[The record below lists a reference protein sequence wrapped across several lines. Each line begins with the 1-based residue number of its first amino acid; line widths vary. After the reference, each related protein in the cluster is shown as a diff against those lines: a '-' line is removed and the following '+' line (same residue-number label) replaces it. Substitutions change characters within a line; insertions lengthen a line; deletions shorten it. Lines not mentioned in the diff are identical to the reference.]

1 MFRILFT
8 KEILE
13 NFTSRR
19 FFIILALCLI
29 LIPLG
34 AYVSTR
40 DYQSRLHSYQESL
53 RLYEE
58 SHKWVSDVLFKGA
71 AGFRPPSPLSF
82 LSLGLEI
89 VLPNVAET
97 RSKATTA
104 PVDMRFNNNQSLD
117 NLYEFFQGPL
127 DLVFIVSVVM
137 TFLAIVF
144 TYGSI
149 SGEKEQGTLKQVLCN
164 SVPRHQVIL
173 SKVGANFLVLI
184 IPFLIALLLSLLL
197 LQVKGF
203 LPFGPAGILAYL
215 ALAFLFSLLL
225 IAAFFNL
232 GLLVSSLTK
241 QAVSAIIIL
250 LLCWVFL
257 FGIFP
262 RLSVIL
268 SQVVY
273 PVKSQQLVALE
284 KNLIRVENEKEC
296 EAEVGKLLESSS
308 SSGLSEK
315 ETTDRQEVI
324 REEFR
329 ASLVSKF
336 QKVES
341 EIEKKRNTQM
351 LIASNLAR
359 LSPVSCFIRPLAEMS
374 HTGLLQ
380 YQTFKEEVSHF
391 EQTLNK
397 EIYSK
402 YKIRR
407 QKGGSANVN
416 FEGDQAVA
424 PPKFQYSLMS
434 LQSVVK
440 DVLPDFILL
449 AIYNILFFAAAFV
462 AFLRYDVR

>member
-1 MFRILFT
+1 MFRVLFT

-34 AYVSTR
+34 VYVSTR
-40 DYQSRLHSYQESL
+40 DYQSRLHSYQESV

-58 SHKWVSDVLFKGA
+58 GHKWVSDVLYKGA
-71 AGFRPPSPLSF
+71 VGFRPPSALSF

-184 IPFLIALLLSLLL
+184 IPFLIALLLSLFL

-203 LPFGPAGILAYL
+203 LPFAPESILPYL

-225 IAAFFNL
+225 IGAFFNL

-241 QAVSAIIIL
+241 QAVSTIIIL

-296 EAEVGKLLESSS
+296 ETDVGKLLESSS
-308 SSGLSEK
+308 SLGLSEK
-315 ETTDRQEVI
+315 EMMEKQEAI

-329 ASLVSKF
+329 ARLVGRF
-336 QKVES
+336 QKIDR
-341 EIEKKRNTQM
+341 EIEKKRNTQI

-380 YQTFKEEVSHF
+380 YQMFKEEVSRF

-402 YKIRR
+402 YKTMR
-407 QKGGSANVN
+407 QKGGSANVY
-416 FEGDQAVA
+416 FEGNQAVA

-440 DVLPDFILL
+440 DILPDFILL

>member
-34 AYVSTR
+34 VYVSTR
-40 DYQSRLHSYQESL
+40 DYESRLHSYQESL

-58 SHKWVSDVLFKGA
+58 GHKWVSDVLYKGA
-71 AGFRPPSPLSF
+71 AGFRPPSSLSF

-203 LPFGPAGILAYL
+203 LPFASESALPYL

-225 IAAFFNL
+225 IGAFFNL
-232 GLLVSSLTK
+232 GLLVSSLTR
-241 QAVSAIIIL
+241 QAVSAIVIL

-273 PVKSQQLVALE
+273 PAQSQQLVAIE
-284 KNLIRVENEKEC
+284 KNLIRIENEKEC
-296 EAEVGKLLESSS
+296 EAEVVKLLESSS

-315 ETTDRQEVI
+315 ETMERQEAI

-329 ASLVSKF
+329 ARLVSRF

-359 LSPVSCFIRPLAEMS
+359 LSPVSCFIRPLAELS

-380 YQTFKEEVSHF
+380 YQMFKEEVSRF

-397 EIYSK
+397 EIYGK

-407 QKGGSANVN
+407 QKGGSADIY
-416 FEGDQAVA
+416 FDGDQAAA
-424 PPKFQYSLMS
+424 PPRFQYSLMP

-440 DVLPDFILL
+440 DILPDFILL

>member
-34 AYVSTR
+34 VYVSTR

-53 RLYEE
+53 RLYED
-58 SHKWVSDVLFKGA
+58 SHKWVSDVLYKGA
-71 AGFRPPSPLSF
+71 SGFRPPSALSF

-97 RSKATTA
+97 RSRATSA
-104 PVDMRFNNNQSLD
+104 PVDMRFNNNQSRD

-137 TFLAIVF
+137 TFLAIIF
-144 TYGSI
+144 TYGSV

-164 SVPRHQVIL
+164 SVPRHQLIL

-184 IPFLIALLLSLLL
+184 IPFLIALLLSLLI

-203 LPFGPAGILAYL
+203 LPFVSASILPYL

-225 IAAFFNL
+225 IGAFFNL

-296 EAEVGKLLESSS
+296 EAEVGRLLESSS

-315 ETTDRQEVI
+315 ETMERQEAI
-324 REEFR
+324 RGEFR
-329 ASLVSKF
+329 ARLVDRF
-336 QKVES
+336 QKVDR
-341 EIEKKRNTQM
+341 EIDKKRNTQM

-359 LSPVSCFIRPLAEMS
+359 LSPVSCFVRPLAEMC

-380 YQTFKEEVSHF
+380 YQMFKEDVSRF

-397 EIYSK
+397 EIYGK
-402 YKIRR
+402 YKTMR
-407 QKGGSANVN
+407 QKKGGTNVY
-416 FEGDQAVA
+416 FDGDQAVA

-440 DVLPDFILL
+440 DILPDLILL

>member
-1 MFRILFT
+1 MFRVLFT

-34 AYVSTR
+34 VYVSTR
-40 DYQSRLHSYQESL
+40 DYQSRLHSYQESV

-58 SHKWVSDVLFKGA
+58 GHKWVSDVLYKGA
-71 AGFRPPSPLSF
+71 VGFRPPSALSF

-203 LPFGPAGILAYL
+203 LPFAPESILPYL

-225 IAAFFNL
+225 IGAFFNL

-241 QAVSAIIIL
+241 QAVSTIIIL

-296 EAEVGKLLESSS
+296 ETDVGKLLESSS
-308 SSGLSEK
+308 SLGLSEK
-315 ETTDRQEVI
+315 EMMEKQEAI

-329 ASLVSKF
+329 ARLVGRF
-336 QKVES
+336 QKIDR
-341 EIEKKRNTQM
+341 EIEKKRNTQI

-380 YQTFKEEVSHF
+380 YQMFKEEVSRF

-402 YKIRR
+402 YKTMR
-407 QKGGSANVN
+407 QKGGSANVY
-416 FEGDQAVA
+416 FEGNQAVA

-440 DVLPDFILL
+440 DILPDFILL

>member
-1 MFRILFT
+1 
-8 KEILE
+8 
-13 NFTSRR
+13 
-19 FFIILALCLI
+19 
-29 LIPLG
+29 
-34 AYVSTR
+34 
-40 DYQSRLHSYQESL
+40 
-53 RLYEE
+53 
-58 SHKWVSDVLFKGA
+58 
-71 AGFRPPSPLSF
+71 
-82 LSLGLEI
+82 
-89 VLPNVAET
+89 
-97 RSKATTA
+97 
-104 PVDMRFNNNQSLD
+104 
-117 NLYEFFQGPL
+117 
-127 DLVFIVSVVM
+127 
-137 TFLAIVF
+137 
-144 TYGSI
+144 
-149 SGEKEQGTLKQVLCN
+149 
-164 SVPRHQVIL
+164 
-173 SKVGANFLVLI
+173 
-184 IPFLIALLLSLLL
+184 
-197 LQVKGF
+197 
-203 LPFGPAGILAYL
+203 
-215 ALAFLFSLLL
+215 
-225 IAAFFNL
+225 
-232 GLLVSSLTK
+232 
-241 QAVSAIIIL
+241 
-250 LLCWVFL
+250 
-257 FGIFP
+257 
-262 RLSVIL
+262 LSVIL

-315 ETTDRQEVI
+315 EMTEKQEAI

-329 ASLVSKF
+329 AKLVGRF
-336 QKVES
+336 QKVDS

-359 LSPVSCFIRPLAEMS
+359 LSPVSCFVRPLAEMS

-380 YQTFKEEVSHF
+380 YQMFKEEVSRF

-440 DVLPDFILL
+440 DILPDFILL

>member
-1 MFRILFT
+1 MFNTIFY

-34 AYVSTR
+34 VYVSTR

-58 SHKWVSDVLFKGA
+58 GHKWVGNVLDKGA
-71 AGFRPPSPLSF
+71 SGFRPPSSLSF

-97 RSKATTA
+97 RSRATIA

-173 SKVGANFLVLI
+173 AKVGANFLVLI
-184 IPFLIALLLSLLL
+184 IPFLIALLLSLLF

-203 LPFGPAGILAYL
+203 LPFGPAGILPYL

-225 IAAFFNL
+225 IGAFFNL

-268 SQVVY
+268 SQIVY

-284 KNLIRVENEKEC
+284 KGLIRVENEKEC
-296 EAEVGKLLESSS
+296 EAEVRKFLESPS

-315 ETTDRQEVI
+315 EMRDRQEVI

-374 HTGLLQ
+374 YTGLLQ
-380 YQTFKEEVSHF
+380 YRTFKEEVSRF

-397 EIYSK
+397 EIYNK

-407 QKGGSANVN
+407 HKGGSADIY
-416 FEGDQAVA
+416 FDGDGAVG
-424 PPKFQYSLMS
+424 PPKFQYSLIS

-440 DVLPDFILL
+440 DILPDFILL